1 MPFVEKQKAKQA
13 AFSIAE
19 HIVSVFPRTSTQGST
34 TIFSQSPLSSLS
46 LSRRWKSVFSTQGT
60 TILTKQEIQ
69 W

>member
-46 LSRRWKSVFSTQGT
+46 LSHDVGKVYLVLRALQS
-60 TILTKQEIQ
+60 
-69 W
+69 

>member
-46 LSRRWKSVFSTQGT
+46 LSLT
-60 TILTKQEIQ
+60 TLEKCI
-69 W
+69 

>member
-19 HIVSVFPRTSTQGST
+19 HIVSVFPRTSTQGS
-34 TIFSQSPLSSLS
+34 LSSLS

-60 TILTKQEIQ
+60 TILTKQEI
-69 W
+69 